1 MFILLSANNDA
12 TTVQQVR
19 LLEPIPCKG
28 LMLCPETTNQNNN
41 TIGRTENQFIN
52 CNRDGL
58 QNSEIAICVTLIYMK
73 RFQPFL
79 KP

>member
-41 TIGRTENQFIN
+41 TIGRTEKRFISFN
-52 CNRDGL
+52 IDGL
-58 QNSEIAICVTLIYMK
+58 LNSGKAIFVTPINM
-73 RFQPFL
+73 
-79 KP
+79 

>member
-41 TIGRTENQFIN
+41 TIGRTEKRFIS

-58 QNSEIAICVTLIYMK
+58 LNSEIAICVTPINM
-73 RFQPFL
+73 
-79 KP
+79 